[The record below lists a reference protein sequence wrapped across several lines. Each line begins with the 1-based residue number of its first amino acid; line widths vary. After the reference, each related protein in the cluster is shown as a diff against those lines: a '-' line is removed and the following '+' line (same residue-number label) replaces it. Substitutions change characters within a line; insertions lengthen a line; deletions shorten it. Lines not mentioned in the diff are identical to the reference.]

1 MADAFEADASIRRL
15 SVREAECLF
24 WAGRGKS
31 STDIGVILGLSGRT
45 VDSYLAKACAKL
57 GVRTRIEAVAMA
69 VERGMLGVG
78 ESKGL

>member
-1 MADAFEADASIRRL
+1 MTDAFEVGASARRL
-15 SVREAECLF
+15 SAREVECLC

-57 GVRTRIEAVAMA
+57 GVRTRIEAVALA
-69 VERGMLGVG
+69 VERGLLAV
-78 ESKGL
+78 E